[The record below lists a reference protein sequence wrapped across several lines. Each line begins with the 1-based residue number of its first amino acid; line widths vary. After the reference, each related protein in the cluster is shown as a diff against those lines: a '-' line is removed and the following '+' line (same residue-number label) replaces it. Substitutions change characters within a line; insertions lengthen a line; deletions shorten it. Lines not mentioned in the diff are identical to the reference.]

1 MNIFSK
7 LNLSENAVKVAKNI
21 GWALLG
27 KVATLLGSFIVGIFV
42 ARYLGPEQYGLM
54 SYVIAYVSI
63 FQTLA
68 LFGMDNIEIR
78 EEAKNKE
85 DRDAIIGTAFVL
97 KVFLSLITMAVIA
110 VMMTFSKTDTYT
122 KWMIVL
128 YSLSV
133 IFNSFSVIR
142 NYFTAIVWNEY
153 VVKSEIFRTIIGMVI
168 KVFLLLVHASLSW
181 FIASMMFDFVLLGGG
196 YCLSYSKKID
206 SMSLWHFDKEWA
218 KVLLRQSFPL
228 MLTTSAVIVYQ
239 RIDQVMLG
247 DMLDNTAVGQFSV
260 ASKIVEMLVFVP
272 SIICQTVMPILADIF
287 KKDKTAYCF
296 KAQRV
301 MNVTVWLSI
310 LLSVVACLLSYYI
323 MLFTFG
329 KDFMSAIPIL
339 RVLSFKLIAVALS
352 NAAGY
357 LLIIEGLQD
366 YAIFRDV
373 LGCVV
378 CVALNLVLI
387 PVLGAVGSAIVAIV
401 SNFVAGYLADLV
413 IPKYRHLFR
422 MQTRAIFTGWKD
434 VVRLKEIVG

>member
-7 LNLSENAVKVAKNI
+7 LNLSENAVKVTKNI

-85 DRDAIIGTAFVL
+85 ERDAIIGTAFVL
-97 KVFLSLITMAVIA
+97 KVFLSLVTMAAIA
-110 VMMTFSKTDTYT
+110 VIMAFSKTDTYT

-181 FIASMMFDFVLLGGG
+181 FIASMMFDFVLLSSG
-196 YCLSYSKKID
+196 YCFSYSKKID
-206 SMSLWHFDKEWA
+206 SMSLWHFDKKWA

-247 DMLDNTAVGQFSV
+247 DMLDNTTVGQFSV

-272 SIICQTVMPILADIF
+272 SIICQTVMPILTDIF
-287 KKDKTAYCF
+287 KKDKTAYRVR
-296 KAQRV
+296 AQRV

-310 LLSVVACLLSYYI
+310 LLSVVVCLLSYYI

-373 LGCVV
+373 LGCVA
-378 CVALNLVLI
+378 CVALNLVFI

-413 IPKYRHLFR
+413 IPKYRHLFK
-422 MQTRAIFTGWKD
+422 MQTKAIFTGWKD